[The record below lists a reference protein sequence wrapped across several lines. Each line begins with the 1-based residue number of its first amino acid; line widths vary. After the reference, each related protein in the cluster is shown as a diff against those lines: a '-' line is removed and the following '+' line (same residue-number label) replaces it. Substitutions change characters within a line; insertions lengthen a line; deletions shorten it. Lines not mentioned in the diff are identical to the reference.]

1 QQQGGPGGGV
11 RAATGI
17 SPQNIPVLR
26 VDPGVALAAEGA
38 QAGVGLTDYILRSD
52 LNVINMLRIPGEQQV
67 MLKVIVAE
75 VSRSAARSIGLDF
88 SITNDAGITV
98 FQSTT
103 AGLLN
108 QGIGGGGGTNAGNN
122 QILGNRG
129 QLTSSNNGNQMT
141 ANIMAML
148 NNGKI
153 PLAIEAL

>member
-1 QQQGGPGGGV
+1 LTGQAKDAVEANKILQIVQANTQDQQRRQQQQQQQQQQGGPGGGV

-26 VDPGVALAAEGA
+26 VDPGVATTAEGA
-38 QAGVGLTDYILRSD
+38 QAGVGLTDYILRSE

-108 QGIGGGGGTNAGNN
+108 QGIGGGGGT
-122 QILGNRG
+122 
-129 QLTSSNNGNQMT
+129 
-141 ANIMAML
+141 
-148 NNGKI
+148 
-153 PLAIEAL
+153 